1 MISIWEILEKR
12 LQFST
17 CFFQLFPWLSKNW
30 NHFCLFFSN
39 TKINIMIT
47 EDNKNEQDRKLE
59 EMDYKPSEDIFNKEK
74 HIPLDGDG
82 NPIINP
88 GHVNDGMPYGLDI
101 PGAEDDDNFE
111 QITDQL
117 PDEEN
122 NLYSR
127 SDNEDDHE
135 EENED
140 IIS

>member
-1 MISIWEILEKR
+1 M
-12 LQFST
+12 T
-17 CFFQLFPWLSKNW
+17 P
-30 NHFCLFFSN
+30 HDN
-39 TKINIMIT
+39 T
-47 EDNKNEQDRKLE
+47 EEQERNLE
-59 EMDYKPSEDIFNKEK
+59 EMDYNPAEDIFNKEK

-88 GHVNDGMPYGLDI
+88 NHANDGMPYGLDI

-122 NLYSR
+122 EFYSR

-140 IIS
+140 IVS

>member
-1 MISIWEILEKR
+1 MIA
-12 LQFST
+12 
-17 CFFQLFPWLSKNW
+17 
-30 NHFCLFFSN
+30 
-39 TKINIMIT
+39 

-74 HIPLDGDG
+74 HIPLDGNG

-88 GHVNDGMPYGLDI
+88 SHVNDGMPYGLDI

-111 QITDQL
+111 QITNQL

-122 NLYSR
+122 NLYSI

-140 IIS
+140 IVN

>member
-1 MISIWEILEKR
+1 M
-12 LQFST
+12 T
-17 CFFQLFPWLSKNW
+17 P
-30 NHFCLFFSN
+30 
-39 TKINIMIT
+39 

-59 EMDYKPSEDIFNKEK
+59 EMDYNPGEDIFNREE

-82 NPIINP
+82 NPITNLS
-88 GHVNDGMPYGLDI
+88 HVNDEMPYGLDV

-122 NLYSR
+122 SFYSI

-135 EENED
+135 EENDD
-140 IIS
+140 IVS